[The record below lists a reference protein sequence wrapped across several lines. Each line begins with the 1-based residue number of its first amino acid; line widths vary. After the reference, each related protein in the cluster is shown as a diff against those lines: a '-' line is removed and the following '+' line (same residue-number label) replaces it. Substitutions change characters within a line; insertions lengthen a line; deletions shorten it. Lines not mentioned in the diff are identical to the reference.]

1 MVIDVRRQPVVP
13 DLNSVRQFSV
23 LPVVIGG
30 VLFIAY
36 AILYLQLRQ
45 TLLPMMAV
53 CGLCLSVLIVI
64 RPAIG
69 LIAVIACAAVV
80 RVTIGTGAGT
90 DSVIVASLASAFA
103 LVAGWTVHRMLH
115 RRSLILL
122 PRFVAIPGALFI
134 VFTIFSLMWGRITL
148 DPRVNFYPAFL
159 RVQLAAAAL
168 SIVSVGIVFV
178 GADLLRHRSTRGALI
193 GFYIAAGF
201 LALPLRSFSL
211 GAIGEQLSFINTR
224 GLFGLWFVAICSAF
238 GVAGGSRPL
247 VVRLALIGGA
257 VGWVMM
263 AFFREGSWVSG
274 WLPAVIAMVIT
285 TLLARPK
292 IGVPLLIA
300 ALIGVTAYYSV
311 VYDSLVT
318 QQEKEGSLGGEFG
331 RIELWQRNLEVIG
344 PRVWLG
350 TGPAGYALYY
360 VTLVPN
366 EAMSTH
372 SNYIDVLAQNG
383 APGLLSLLGLLG
395 GIGIMGV
402 QTLRRVADDDDRALS
417 CAVLG
422 GLPAV
427 MVAIWFGDWLIPF
440 VYNQTIAGFDHSVYS
455 WLMFATLAGLY
466 AQYRTTSE
474 QSGPELRF
482 RVVLHPNVARALP
495 E

>member
-1 MVIDVRRQPVVP
+1 MAIDFRRQPSLP
-13 DLNSVRQFSV
+13 DLNSVRQLSI
-23 LPVVIGG
+23 PPIVIGG
-30 VLFIAY
+30 VLFITY
-36 AILYLQLRQ
+36 TVLYLQLRQ

-53 CGLCLSVLIVI
+53 CGLCLSVLILI

-80 RVTIGTGAGT
+80 RVTIGTGT
-90 DSVIVASLASAFA
+90 DSVIVASLASACA
-103 LVAGWTVHRMLH
+103 LVAGWTAHRTLH
-115 RRSLILL
+115 RRPLILL
-122 PRFVAIPGALFI
+122 PRFVAIPGVLFI
-134 VFTIFSLMWGRITL
+134 IFTIVSLMWGRITL

-159 RVQLAAAAL
+159 RVQIAAAAL

-178 GADLLRHRSTRGALI
+178 GADLLRDRSLRGALV

-201 LALPLRSFSL
+201 LALPLRSFPL

-224 GLFGLWFVAICSAF
+224 GLFGLWFVALCSAL
-238 GVAGGSRPL
+238 GVARGNRPL
-247 VVRLALIGGA
+247 VVRLVLVSGAIG
-257 VGWVMM
+257 WIMM

-274 WLPAVIAMVIT
+274 WLPTVLAMVIT

-292 IGVPLLIA
+292 IGIPLLIA

-311 VYDSLVT
+311 VYDTLIT
-318 QQEKEGSLGGEFG
+318 QQSAEGSLGGEFG
-331 RIELWQRNLEVIG
+331 RIELWQRNLQVIG

-372 SNYIDVLAQNG
+372 SNYVDVLAQNG
-383 APGLLSLLGLLG
+383 VPGLLSLLGLLG

-402 QTLRRVADDDDRALS
+402 QTLRRVADETDRAIC

-427 MVAIWFGDWLIPF
+427 LVAIWFGDWLIPF

-466 AQYRTTSE
+466 AQYR
-474 QSGPELRF
+474 
-482 RVVLHPNVARALP
+482 VVGAARP
-495 E
+495 T